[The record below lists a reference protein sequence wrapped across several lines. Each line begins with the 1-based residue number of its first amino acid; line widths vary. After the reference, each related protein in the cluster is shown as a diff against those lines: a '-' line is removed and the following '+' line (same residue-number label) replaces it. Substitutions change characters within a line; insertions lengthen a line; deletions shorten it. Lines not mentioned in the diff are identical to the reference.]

1 MGNNLLLKKSWHPG
15 LMKNQ
20 DRVWQE
26 EKKALDERKKTEAR
40 LQEIKEER
48 AKEELQ
54 RQLEA
59 AGAKP
64 KLDKVDWM
72 YQGPSDGQG
81 DSHELEAFL
90 LGKRRIDTVLTR
102 NDGMEN
108 LKKNAGE
115 QSFMALQNANT
126 ERDTQAKIREDPMLA
141 MKKAEQAA
149 YETMMNDPVRRR
161 QLLATMGK
169 GEDSRDAPSS
179 SSRRKGEDRHHSR
192 RHRHRSRSGDRHR
205 HSERSSRRRHH
216 DSRRSDSASDRDD
229 SRERHSRRHRS
240 RSRDEKDNRHSADSR
255 RREGRSEGSH
265 RRRRSSSGDRVSRR
279 DAERIADKRRDRSRS
294 PRRDRSK
301 EDGHRRSRRDYSAEP
316 PRGRNDRDNRDRP
329 DNVRQD
335 SEKRD
340 FRDQRRGP
348 PNHGRGGFRGG
359 SNNNHNNNN
368 NNNDQ
373 NPATSKDENGD
384 EERARK
390 LAAMQ
395 VAASDLDRD
404 REARLAALAQ
414 KEEQDRDADNKA
426 REHADKFGG
435 GDRDFAN
442 GLRRKQLGLF

>member
-48 AKEELQ
+48 AKEDLQ

-102 NDGMEN
+102 NDGTEN

-149 YETMMNDPVRRR
+149 YENMMNDPVRRR

-169 GEDSRDAPSS
+169 GEDSKDAPS

-205 HSERSSRRRHH
+205 HSERSSRRHYH
-216 DSRRSDSASDRDD
+216 DSRRSGSASDRDD

-240 RSRDEKDNRHSADSR
+240 RSRDEKDSRHRADSR
-255 RREGRSEGSH
+255 RRDGRSEGSH

-279 DAERIADKRRDRSRS
+279 DAERSADKRRARSRS

-316 PRGRNDRDNRDRP
+316 PRGRNDRDNRGRS
-329 DNVRQD
+329 DNDRQD
-335 SEKRD
+335 RDKRD

-348 PNHGRGGFRGG
+348 PNHSRGGFCG
-359 SNNNHNNNN
+359 NNNN
-368 NNNDQ
+368 NNNTQ
-373 NPATSKDENGD
+373 NSVNGKDENGD

-395 VAASDLDRD
+395 AAASDLDRD
-404 REARLAALAQ
+404 RESRLAALAQ
-414 KEEQDRDADNKA
+414 KEEQARDADNKA
-426 REHADKFGG
+426 REHSDKFGG

-442 GLRRKQLGLF
+442 GLRRKQLGLS

>member
-26 EKKALDERKKTEAR
+26 EKKALEERKKTEAR

-48 AKEELQ
+48 AKEDLQ

-90 LGKRRIDTVLTR
+90 LGKRRIDSVLTR
-102 NDGMEN
+102 NDGTEN

-149 YETMMNDPVRRR
+149 YESMMNDPIRRR

-169 GEDSRDAPSS
+169 SDPKESS
-179 SSRRKGEDRHHSR
+179 SSRKKDDRHHSR
-192 RHRHRSRSGDRHR
+192 RHRHRSRSGERHHR
-205 HSERSSRRRHH
+205 HGERSGRRHH
-216 DSRRSDSASDRDD
+216 RRSDSTSDRED
-229 SRERHSRRHRS
+229 SRERRPRRHRS
-240 RSRDEKDNRHSADSR
+240 RSPEEKNDRDRADSR
-255 RREGRSEGSH
+255 RREGRPEGSHH
-265 RRRRSSSGDRVSRR
+265 RRRRSTSGDRAPRR
-279 DAERIADKRRDRSRS
+279 DSERDTDRRRDRSRS
-294 PRRDRSK
+294 PRGDRSK
-301 EDGHRRSRRDYSAEP
+301 DGSYRRRHDYSPEP
-316 PRGRNDRDNRDRP
+316 PRDRRERDDRDSHDKAKRYDRNGRDY
-329 DNVRQD
+329 
-335 SEKRD
+335 
-340 FRDQRRGP
+340 RDQRRGP
-348 PNHGRGGFRGG
+348 LTQDRGGFRNNG
-359 SNNNHNNNN
+359 SHSGNAGDKD
-368 NNNDQ
+368 ND
-373 NPATSKDENGD
+373 E

-395 VAASDLDRD
+395 AAASDLDRD
-404 REARLAALAQ
+404 RESRLAALAQ
-414 KEEQDRDADNKA
+414 KEQQEREADDKA
-426 REHADKFGG
+426 REHSNKFGA

-442 GLRRKQLGLF
+442 GLRRKQLGLS